1 MQIESM
7 RRRSQLDNDPLK
19 EEESDEVNK
28 KRQKLKERM
37 ARQA

>member
-1 MQIESM
+1 MQIEST
-7 RRRSQLDNDPLK
+7 RRRSQPDNDPLK

>member
-7 RRRSQLDNDPLK
+7 RRRSQPDNDPLK
-19 EEESDEVNK
+19 EEKSDEVNK